1 MDFESRRQKILD
13 KMEKNSIA
21 VLYSGIEHHV
31 SADEYDLFTAQ
42 ANRNFFYLTGLRRDN
57 MVLLM
62 DKCVEP
68 ARIMLF
74 IEEADPLMERW
85 YGRKVTEEEA
95 IEISGIDDVKF
106 IDEFESTMD
115 MLMTREDVYTAYF
128 DTYRHQKADL
138 PDYNLVKANEFRQD
152 YPSVTLK
159 NLFPLVAEER
169 MQKDDDEIKLI
180 KDAIEL
186 TKQGLNNVMANLK
199 PGMKEYQAQAD
210 FEYVVRRGGAE
221 WTAFPT
227 IAGSGVN
234 GTMLHYDTNRETI
247 EDGTLLLLDLGARI
261 DGYNSDITRTYPANG
276 KFTERQKA
284 VYDIVLAANRK
295 IVETAKPGMTTK
307 ELNKVCQDVLSEGLI
322 KLGLI
327 KEPVEIS
334 KYYMHGVSHH
344 LGIDV
349 HDVTVDFNKQLRP
362 GAVISDEP
370 GLYIDE
376 WGIGIRIEDDV
387 LITEDGAVCLS
398 EDIIRTTDEIEEYM
412 LRYRRKLDTCCQAM
426 RQ

>member
-159 NLFPLVAEER
+159 NLFPLVAE
-169 MQKDDDEIKLI
+169 
-180 KDAIEL
+180 
-186 TKQGLNNVMANLK
+186 
-199 PGMKEYQAQAD
+199 P
-210 FEYVVRRGGAE
+210 
-221 WTAFPT
+221 
-227 IAGSGVN
+227 
-234 GTMLHYDTNRETI
+234 
-247 EDGTLLLLDLGARI
+247 
-261 DGYNSDITRTYPANG
+261 
-276 KFTERQKA
+276 
-284 VYDIVLAANRK
+284 
-295 IVETAKPGMTTK
+295 
-307 ELNKVCQDVLSEGLI
+307 
-322 KLGLI
+322 
-327 KEPVEIS
+327 
-334 KYYMHGVSHH
+334 
-344 LGIDV
+344 
-349 HDVTVDFNKQLRP
+349 
-362 GAVISDEP
+362 
-370 GLYIDE
+370 
-376 WGIGIRIEDDV
+376 
-387 LITEDGAVCLS
+387 
-398 EDIIRTTDEIEEYM
+398 
-412 LRYRRKLDTCCQAM
+412 
-426 RQ
+426 

>member
-1 MDFESRRQKILD
+1 MDFESRRQRILD
-13 KMEKNSIA
+13 KMEDNSIA

-31 SADEYDLFTAQ
+31 SADEYDLFTAH

-57 MVLLM
+57 MVLVL

-68 ARIMLF
+68 AQTILF

-85 YGRKVTEEEA
+85 YGRKVTMEEA
-95 IEISGIDDVKF
+95 EEISGIDEVEY
-106 IDEFESTMD
+106 IDEFESALDRM
-115 MLMTREDVYTAYF
+115 MTREDVYTAYF
-128 DTYRHQKADL
+128 DTYRHQKMDL
-138 PDYNLVKANEFRQD
+138 PDYNVVKANEFKAD
-152 YPSVTLK
+152 YPGVTVK

-169 MQKDDDEIKLI
+169 MQKDEDE
-180 KDAIEL
+180 IEL
-186 TKQGLNNVMANLK
+186 TKKAIALTKDGLCNVMANLK

-210 FEYVVRRGGAE
+210 FDYIVRRGGAE
-221 WTAFPT
+221 WTAFP
-227 IAGSGVN
+227 
-234 GTMLHYDTNRETI
+234 TMLHYDTNRETI
-247 EDGTLLLLDLGARI
+247 EDGTLLLLDLGARV

-276 KFTERQKA
+276 KFTERQKQ

-295 IVETAKPGMTTK
+295 IVEVAKPGMTTK
-307 ELNKVCQDVLSEGLI
+307 ELNEVCKEVLADGLI

-327 KEPVEIS
+327 KESVEVS

-349 HDVTVDFNKQLRP
+349 HDVTVDYNKKLRP
-362 GAVISDEP
+362 GAIISDEP

-376 WGIGIRIEDDV
+376 WEIGIRIEDDV

-398 EDIIRTTDEIEEYM
+398 EDIIRTTEDIEAYM
-412 LRYRRKLDTCCQAM
+412 AAS
-426 RQ
+426 RQGR

>member
-68 ARIMLF
+68 ARTMLF

-349 HDVTVDFNKQLRP
+349 HDVTVDFNKKLRP

-426 RQ
+426 CQ